1 MARSLR
7 EAFTRAIT
15 REPREVVQEV
25 VQEAT
30 HKPLEAVMQQ
40 NKIASNVQTI
50 TPNLA
55 KVWLTR
61 NTHNR
66 PMSVAVVKKYT
77 KYMLEGQWR
86 LNGEAIIFADDG
98 SLMSGQHRLQAC
110 VNANKPFQ
118 SVVITGVD
126 RSTFATLDTHKKRT
140 AADVLGIE
148 GVKNCSRVAAT
159 ARAYVRV
166 KYGIMAAR
174 NFTNEQYAEFVA
186 DHPSVVKWG
195 STKTKQTAM
204 FKAYVFGVI
213 AAIEDTY
220 DAATAQQFYEKL
232 VEGIGLHKNDPEM
245 LLRNRMLVT
254 NLMEEEGMALTIK
267 AFNFRVAGKPVKQ
280 LKMMPQEEFPRIIGM
295 E

>member
-1 MARSLR
+1 
-7 EAFTRAIT
+7 
-15 REPREVVQEV
+15 
-25 VQEAT
+25 
-30 HKPLEAVMQQ
+30 MQQ
-40 NKIASNVQTI
+40 TQIASNVQTI

-66 PMSVAVVKKYT
+66 PMSAAVVKKYT

-159 ARAYVRV
+159 ARAYVRL
-166 KYGIMAAR
+166 KYSIMTAR
-174 NFTNEQYAEFVA
+174 NYTNEQYADFVA
-186 DHPSVVKWG
+186 NHPSVIKWG
-195 STKTKQTAM
+195 SIKTKQTNM
-204 FKAYVFGVI
+204 FKAFVFGVI

-220 DAATAQQFYEKL
+220 DAATAQQFYEK
-232 VEGIGLHKNDPEM
+232 VIEGIGLQKGDPEM
-245 LLRNRMLVT
+245 LLRNRMLST
-254 NLMEEEGMALTIK
+254 NLLEEEGIALTIK

>member
-15 REPREVVQEV
+15 REPREVVTQA
-25 VQEAT
+25 VQQ
-30 HKPLEAVMQQ
+30 PMEAVMQQ
-40 NKIASNVQTI
+40 TQIASNVQTI

-66 PMSVAVVKKYT
+66 PMSAAVVKKYT

-159 ARAYVRV
+159 ARGYVRL
-166 KYGIMAAR
+166 KYGTMTAR
-174 NFTNEQYAEFVA
+174 NCTNEQYADFVA
-186 DHPSVVKWG
+186 NHPSVIRWG
-195 STKTKQTAM
+195 SLKTKQTKM

-220 DAATAQQFYEKL
+220 DAATAQQFYEK
-232 VEGIGLHKNDPEM
+232 VIEGIGLQKGDPEM
-245 LLRNRMLVT
+245 LLRNRMLST
-254 NLMEEEGMALTIK
+254 NLLEEEGIALTIK